1 MKYERI
7 MSNLLSQNTK
17 TNSNAAF
24 ALVAGLAVGAV
35 LGVLFAPKS
44 GSDVRKGV
52 SNKAKDFGGSAKDLF
67 TSLRNKITGEY
78 AEAEQVVEEQP
89 ASRPAK
95 KPKSYIKELIHE
107 AHVNGVQTEQS
118 TS

>member
-7 MSNLLSQNTK
+7 MANIFAQNAK
-17 TNSNAAF
+17 NNSNAAF

-52 SNKAKDFGGSAKDLF
+52 SNKAKDFGGSARDLF
-67 TSLRNKITGEY
+67 ASLRSKITGEY
-78 AEAEQVVEEQP
+78 EEAEQLVEEQP
-89 ASRPAK
+89 APRPAK
-95 KPKSYIKELIHE
+95 KPKSDIKELIHE
-107 AHVNGVQTEQS
+107 AHVNGVHTEQS
-118 TS
+118 VN